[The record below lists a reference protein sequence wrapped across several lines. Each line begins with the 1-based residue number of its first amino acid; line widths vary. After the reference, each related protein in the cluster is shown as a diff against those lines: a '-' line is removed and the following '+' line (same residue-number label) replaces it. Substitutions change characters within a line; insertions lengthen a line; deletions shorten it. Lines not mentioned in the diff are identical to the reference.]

1 MAVLTT
7 LGAGVRPPCASDRY
21 TMSDRGRI
29 ADFPPGLV
37 GDGQKYSTR
46 SHPSNPLRTPI
57 LCRKPKGCLGRERAR
72 TSRDLT
78 TCTVSTVTEGMECQ
92 GDVGGARGGERA

>member
-46 SHPSNPLRTPI
+46 SHPSNLQHDLTHFAHQYYVEN
-57 LCRKPKGCLGRERAR
+57 RKVVWVENERAQAGI
-72 TSRDLT
+72 SR
-78 TCTVSTVTEGMECQ
+78 
-92 GDVGGARGGERA
+92 RAQ